1 MDCTNVQQ
9 LLDEYL
15 EGALDERERKLVE
28 EHLASCGDCTR
39 SMAFLRA
46 YRREMR
52 NLRAV
57 RAPADF
63 LRNVHSRMRE
73 RRPFR
78 DLLVRLFS
86 PSGLKLPLELAGV
99 TAVALAAL
107 VLFGVVGGGRDR
119 GALTQ
124 SRWRTGE
131 ISRAE
136 RAAGRKEDRDL
147 PPEVIAMDLEEE
159 STEGS
164 LAVEAMPG
172 EELSGDEIPRDVVPE
187 ILGKAESPRDAP
199 REEPR
204 PRAPAGG
211 RLPEAYPREP
221 APPAGAAAEAGEEK
235 LPLREDTEEVPAGP
249 GEPSP
254 AEEGPGMELTVLMPQ
269 EEPPEGSGE
278 QAPAGEEHVLEVVR
292 AIEALGGKIVFKE
305 YRGSSGGP
313 AVINAVIPGS
323 GYRMLIH
330 ELERLGRV
338 VGPDGAGAAPEGE
351 DLPGPQEELQVRI
364 RFMSGAATGTE

>member
-15 EGALDERERKLVE
+15 EGTLDERERKLVE

-147 PPEVIAMDLEEE
+147 PPEVIARDLEEE

-164 LAVEAMPG
+164 LAGEAIPG

-204 PRAPAGG
+204 PRAMSVRYS
-211 RLPEAYPREP
+211 RLRSRSKSAVSCLASRT
-221 APPAGAAAEAGEEK
+221 
-235 LPLREDTEEVPAGP
+235 LR
-249 GEPSP
+249 
-254 AEEGPGMELTVLMPQ
+254 
-269 EEPPEGSGE
+269 
-278 QAPAGEEHVLEVVR
+278 
-292 AIEALGGKIVFKE
+292 
-305 YRGSSGGP
+305 
-313 AVINAVIPGS
+313 
-323 GYRMLIH
+323 
-330 ELERLGRV
+330 
-338 VGPDGAGAAPEGE
+338 
-351 DLPGPQEELQVRI
+351 
-364 RFMSGAATGTE
+364 